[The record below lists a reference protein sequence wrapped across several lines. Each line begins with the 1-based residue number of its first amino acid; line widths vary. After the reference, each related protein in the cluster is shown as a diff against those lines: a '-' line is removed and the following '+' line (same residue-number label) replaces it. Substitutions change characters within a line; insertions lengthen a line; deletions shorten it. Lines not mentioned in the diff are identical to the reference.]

1 MGKKK
6 KLYNLR
12 LNISENALRIKY
24 LLENIIYKSESKIER
39 MVLSDLAL
47 ELTEKIKINSDKI
60 GRILKH

>member
-24 LLENIIYKSESKIER
+24 LLENAIYKADSERETA
-39 MVLSDLAL
+39 VLGVMAL
-47 ELTEKIKINSDKI
+47 ELAKEIEINSDKI